1 MRAEKIV
8 ELFMRW
14 APSERRQLYHKVIL
28 VVKCLRSLPYVDLVS
43 YFLKSRCSWHKF
55 NTRGK
60 DMLILPRVNRH
71 FGKTTFIFSG
81 AYNSLL
87 KEIGNL
93 DALTP
98 LFQES

>member
-1 MRAEKIV
+1 
-8 ELFMRW
+8 
-14 APSERRQLYHKVIL
+14 
-28 VVKCLRSLPYVDLVS
+28 
-43 YFLKSRCSWHKF
+43 
-55 NTRGK
+55 
-60 DMLILPRVNRH
+60 MLILPRVNRH
-71 FGKTTFIFSG
+71 FGKTTFRFSG